1 MKKSKAI
8 IILIIGILIISMCNF
23 DEVKEA
29 FELNIITTTI
39 QSKLINKDNKYI
51 KADLKIP
58 QLTMGNKSIENNL
71 NKKFET
77 DIMSVYNNSY
87 KEAQSFF
94 DDFPEAENKFIVSSD
109 YEVKKSND
117 KIFSILIKYYKY
129 SGGAHGIYEY
139 IPYNIDLA
147 SGNVFVLK
155 DIFDENSNY
164 QQVINSEIKNQI
176 KQLNKEQNLPEDST
190 QIYAFNKI
198 KDNQKFY
205 IKDDSII
212 IFFDLY
218 DIAPYVAG
226 IPEFTIKREVIE
238 NLLNSKYKEIIFYNP
253 NANTL

>member
-1 MKKSKAI
+1 MKKSTAI

-77 DIMSVYNNSY
+77 DIMSFYNNSY

-117 KIFSILIKYYKY
+117 DILSILIKYYKY

-139 IPYNIDLA
+139 VPYNIDLT
-147 SGNVFVLK
+147 SGNTFVLN
-155 DIFDENSNY
+155 DIVKHHLFYDSKSILQEIVQSLGKELEYREISQTGPQHNKTFTVECVCNGYFNVQAVGPTKKKAQQSAAYNAILLLKEKGVFSDE
-164 QQVINSEIKNQI
+164 SEK
-176 KQLNKEQNLPEDST
+176 
-190 QIYAFNKI
+190 
-198 KDNQKFY
+198 
-205 IKDDSII
+205 
-212 IFFDLY
+212 
-218 DIAPYVAG
+218 
-226 IPEFTIKREVIE
+226 
-238 NLLNSKYKEIIFYNP
+238 
-253 NANTL
+253 